1 MRGFMFWRKIWCK
14 LDEILW
20 DFKTKLE
27 VKFDFTFE
35 LLYEILREL
44 TLKFGHFL
52 KFSTKF
58 TKFLG
63 KSASNFKE
71 KLKPIL
77 RINFNRRIFVPKLAQ
92 ILKHFFIKFALAFK
106 NQLLF
111 LPFWLGI
118 YARAYY
124 FFDDEIFLA
133 YANVCKLKKRL
144 FSSANLARV

>member
-1 MRGFMFWRKIWCK
+1 MRKSGFKSSCK
-14 LDEILW
+14 FSRE
-20 DFKTKLE
+20 FK
-27 VKFDFTFE
+27 
-35 LLYEILREL
+35 
-44 TLKFGHFL
+44 L

-58 TKFLG
+58 AKFLS
-63 KSASNFKE
+63 KFVSNFKPNFKE

-77 RINFNRRIFVPKLAQ
+77 RINFNRRIFVPKLVQ

-118 YARAYY
+118 YAWACY

-133 YANVCKLKKRL
+133 HANVCKLKKRL
-144 FSSANLARV
+144 FSSTNFARV

>member
-1 MRGFMFWRKIWCK
+1 MPAGLSEICSLNLKSLVFLSAFEIW
-14 LDEILW
+14 
-20 DFKTKLE
+20 TKF
-27 VKFDFTFE
+27 VHG
-35 LLYEILREL
+35 L
-44 TLKFGHFL
+44 TLKFGYFL

-63 KSASNFKE
+63 KFASNFKE

-77 RINFNRRIFVPKLAQ
+77 RINFNRRIFVLKLAQ
-92 ILKHFFIKFALAFK
+92 ILKYFFIKFALAFK
-106 NQLLF
+106 KQLLF

-118 YARAYY
+118 YARACY

-144 FSSANLARV
+144 FSSANFAWV